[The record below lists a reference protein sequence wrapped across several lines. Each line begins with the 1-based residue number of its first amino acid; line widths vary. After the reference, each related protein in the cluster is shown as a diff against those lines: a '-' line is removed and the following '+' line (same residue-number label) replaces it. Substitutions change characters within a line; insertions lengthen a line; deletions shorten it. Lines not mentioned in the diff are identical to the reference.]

1 MKKLLLVLL
10 TVLVTLSLAACSGS
24 DEVTDKTRMIL
35 IIPGTLGDKSYLD
48 AAGVGAEKIEEQYG
62 DLIEVTVREIGSDE
76 TNFLPSLYD
85 AADEGYDLI
94 FTITW
99 GMQQY
104 IEEVAPQYPDQKF
117 LVIDTGLNFDEYDL
131 DNSYAAVFKPEE
143 GSYLAGA
150 VAAMVSETGT
160 IGFLGGM
167 DITGINDFLVGY
179 IEGAQ
184 SVNPD
189 IKVAISYIGNFSD
202 AALGKE
208 MALAQYNNGADIG
221 YNVAGGAGLGQI
233 DAAVETGNLAI
244 GVDSDQFALFDG
256 VDQEKADVIVTSM
269 IKAIDVVMLE
279 AIQLY
284 LDGEWPGGTVEYLG
298 IPAVGLI
305 KNDMYK
311 SHLTAEQQAI
321 IDQLEA
327 DIVSGEITVGSAL
340 GMTTEELTEL
350 RDSVQP

>member
-1 MKKLLLVLL
+1 MKKLLVALFALVL
-10 TVLVTLSLAACSGS
+10 VFSLAACGG
-24 DEVTDKTRMIL
+24 DDDTTEKIRMIL

-62 DLIEVTVREIGSDE
+62 DQIEVTVREIGRDE
-76 TNFLPSLYD
+76 TNFAPALYD

-104 IEEVAPQYPDQKF
+104 LEEVAPQYPDQKF

-131 DNSYAAVFKPEE
+131 DNSYAAVFKPEQ

-179 IEGAQ
+179 IQGAQ
-184 SVNPD
+184 SVNAD
-189 IKVAISYIGNFSD
+189 IKVAISYIGNFND
-202 AALGKE
+202 AAKGKE
-208 MALAQYNNGADIG
+208 MALAQYNNGVDIG

-233 DAAVETGNLAI
+233 DAAVETGKLAI

-256 VDQEKADVIVTSM
+256 VDQAKADVIVTSM
-269 IKAIDVVMLE
+269 IKAIDVVMLQ
-279 AIQLY
+279 AIELY
-284 LDGEWPGGTVEYLG
+284 LNDAWPGGTVEYLG

-305 KNDMYK
+305 KNAMYE
-311 SHLTAEQQAI
+311 SHLTAAEQAI

-327 DIVSGEITVGSAL
+327 DIISGAIVVGSAV
-340 GMTTEELTEL
+340 GMTTQELTDL
-350 RDSVQP
+350 RDSVQ

>member
-1 MKKLLLVLL
+1 MKKLVFVLTAVLLVFS
-10 TVLVTLSLAACSGS
+10 LSACTNDDDSG
-24 DEVTDKTRMIL
+24 KTRMIL
-35 IIPGTLGDKSYLD
+35 IIPGTLGDKSYFD
-48 AAGVGAEKIEEQYG
+48 VAAVGAQEIEDQYG
-62 DLIEVTVREIGSDE
+62 DQIEVTVREIGRDE
-76 TNFLPSLYD
+76 TNFAPALYD

-104 IEEVAPQYPDQKF
+104 LEEVAPQYPDQKF
-117 LVIDTGLNFDEYDL
+117 LVIDTGLNFDDYDL
-131 DNSYAAVFKPEE
+131 DNSYAAIFLPEQ

-150 VAAMVSETGT
+150 VAAMVSETGH

-189 IKVAISYIGNFSD
+189 IKVAISYIGDFSD
-202 AALGKE
+202 SAKGKD
-208 MALAQYNNGADIG
+208 MALAQYNNGVDIG

-233 DAAVETGNLAI
+233 DAAVETGKLAI
-244 GVDSDQFALFDG
+244 GVDSDQYALFEGTNQD
-256 VDQEKADVIVTSM
+256 KADVIVTSM
-269 IKAIDVVMLE
+269 IKAINVAMLDAVE
-279 AIQLY
+279 KY
-284 LDGEWPGGTVEYLG
+284 LNDEWPGGQVEYLG
-298 IPAVGLI
+298 IPGVGLI

-311 SHLTAEQQAI
+311 SHLTTEQQAT

-327 DIVSGEITVGSAL
+327 DIISGAIVVGRAV
-340 GMTTEELTEL
+340 GMTTEELNTL
-350 RDSVQP
+350 RDSVQ

>member
-1 MKKLLLVLL
+1 MKKLLLVLIAVGL
-10 TVLVTLSLAACSGS
+10 TLSLAACGEK
-24 DEVTDKTRMIL
+24 DDTTEKIRMIL
-35 IIPGTLGDKSYLD
+35 IIPGTLGDKSYMD

-62 DLIEVTVREIGSDE
+62 DEIEVTVREIGRDE
-76 TNFLPSLYD
+76 TNFAPALYD

-104 IEEVAPQYPDQKF
+104 LEEVAPQYPDQKF
-117 LVIDTGLNFDEYDL
+117 MVIDTGLNFDEYDL
-131 DNSYAAVFKPEE
+131 ANSYAAVFKPEE

-150 VAAMVSETGT
+150 VAAMVTETGT

-179 IEGAQ
+179 IEGAR

-189 IKVAISYIGNFSD
+189 IKVAISYIGNFND

-208 MALAQYNNGADIG
+208 MALAQYNNGVDIG

-233 DAAVETGNLAI
+233 DAAVEAGKLAI

-256 VDQEKADVIVTSM
+256 TSQEKADVIVTSM
-269 IKAIDVVMLE
+269 IKAIDVVMLQ
-279 AIQLY
+279 AIELY
-284 LDGEWPGGTVEYLG
+284 LNDEWPGGTVEYLG
-298 IPAVGLI
+298 VPAVGLI
-305 KNDMYK
+305 KNDMYT
-311 SHLTAEQQAI
+311 SHLTTAQQAI

-327 DIVSGEITVGSAL
+327 DIVSGAIVVGAAI
-340 GMTTEELTEL
+340 GMSTEDLTAL
-350 RDSVQP
+350 RDSVK

>member
-10 TVLVTLSLAACSGS
+10 VSMFAISLSACG
-24 DEVTDKTRMIL
+24 EKEEETEKTRMIL
-35 IIPGTLGDKSYLD
+35 IIPGTLGDKSYMD
-48 AAGVGAEKIEEQYG
+48 AAGVGAERIEELYG
-62 DLIEVTVREIGSDE
+62 DQVEVTVREIGRDE
-76 TNFLPSLYD
+76 TNFAPALYD

-104 IEEVAPQYPDQKF
+104 LEEVAPLYPDQKF
-117 LVIDTGLNFDEYDL
+117 FVIDTALNFADYDL
-131 DNSYAAVFKPEE
+131 DNSVAAVFKPEE

-179 IEGAQ
+179 IEGAK

-189 IKVAISYIGNFSD
+189 IKVAISYIGNFND
-202 AALGKE
+202 AAKGKE
-208 MALAQYNNGADIG
+208 MALAQYNNGVDIG

-233 DAAVETGNLAI
+233 DAAVETGKLAI

-256 VDQEKADVIVTSM
+256 VSQEKADVIVTSM
-269 IKAIDVVMLE
+269 IKAIDVAMVQAVE
-279 AIQLY
+279 KY

-305 KNDMYK
+305 KNAMYE
-311 SHLTAEQQAI
+311 SHLTTEQRAT

-327 DIVSGEITVGSAL
+327 DIVSGAILVGSAV

-350 RDSVQP
+350 RDSVK

>member
-1 MKKLLLVLL
+1 MKKLLVVLFAAFLVFS
-10 TVLVTLSLAACSGS
+10 LSACNPGT
-24 DEVTDKTRMIL
+24 ETEKTRMIL

-62 DLIEVTVREIGSDE
+62 DEIEVTVREIGRDE
-76 TNFLPSLYD
+76 TNFLPALYD

-104 IEEVAPQYPDQKF
+104 LEEVAPQYPDQKF

-189 IKVAISYIGNFSD
+189 IKVAISYIGNFNDS
-202 AALGKE
+202 AKGKE
-208 MALAQYNNGADIG
+208 MALAQYNNGVDIG

-233 DAAVETGNLAI
+233 DAAVEAGKLAI

-256 VDQEKADVIVTSM
+256 VDQDKADVIVTSM
-269 IKAIDVVMLE
+269 IKAIDVVMLQ
-279 AIQLY
+279 AIELY
-284 LDGEWPGGTVEYLG
+284 LNDSWPGGTVEYLG

-311 SHLTAEQQAI
+311 SHLTAEEQAT

-327 DIVSGEITVGSAL
+327 DIISGAIEVGSAV

-350 RDSVQP
+350 RDSVK

>member
-10 TVLVTLSLAACSGS
+10 AVALTFSLAACNK
-24 DEVTDKTRMIL
+24 EVETEKTRMIL

-62 DLIEVTVREIGSDE
+62 DQIEVTVREIGRDE

-117 LVIDTGLNFDEYDL
+117 LVIDTGLNFDDYDL
-131 DNSYAAVFKPEE
+131 GNSYAAVFKPQE

-189 IKVAISYIGNFSD
+189 IKVAISYIGNFNDS
-202 AALGKE
+202 AKGKE
-208 MALAQYNNGADIG
+208 MALAQYNNGVDIG

-233 DAAVETGNLAI
+233 DAAVEAGKLAI

-256 VDQEKADVIVTSM
+256 VDQDKADVIVTSM

-279 AIQLY
+279 AVQKY
-284 LDGEWPGGTVEYLG
+284 LDGEWPGGQVEYLG

-305 KNDMYK
+305 KNAMYE
-311 SHLTAEQQAI
+311 SHLTTAQQAI

-327 DIVSGEITVGSAL
+327 DIISGTITVGSAV
-340 GMTTEELTEL
+340 GMTTEELTTL
-350 RDSVQP
+350 RDSVKP